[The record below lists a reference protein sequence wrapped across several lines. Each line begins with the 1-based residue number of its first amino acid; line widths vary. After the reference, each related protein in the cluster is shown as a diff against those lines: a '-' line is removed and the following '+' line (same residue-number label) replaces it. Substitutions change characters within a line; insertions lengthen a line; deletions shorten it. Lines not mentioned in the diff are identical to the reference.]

1 MRIIRLNLFK
11 EDYKKLP
18 QNIQKQADEK
28 IILLINNPRHPSLR
42 SKKIQRM
49 KDIREGRITKRIRFT
64 FQIIKDTYILRRIG
78 EHNEVLRKP

>member
-42 SKKIQRM
+42 SKKIQGM
-49 KDIREGRITKRIRFT
+49 KEIWEGRITKRIRFT
-64 FQIIKDTYILRRIG
+64 FQIIKDTYILQRIG